1 MEQKNSLTNED
12 ELIEITQKMSLQ
24 LKEKQEKIQELEI
37 LLDSL
42 TTKFANS
49 IFQFIEI
56 LSSIVTFQ
64 EKFYESSHSRFVSKY
79 SKLLAIELKLS
90 EEEVLNCQIAG
101 LLHDIGKVG
110 FKDSILI
117 KFQQELNEKERN
129 YYITHCELGR
139 DILKKF
145 SEFNIIAEIVYQHHE
160 NIDGSGFPQGLR
172 DKQIHPEAKIIS
184 IVNTFHNL
192 VYKVRKETDP
202 RTVALVTQ
210 TTLPPSKA
218 DFGGNRFLSAIKY
231 LQDRAGIVFEK
242 KFVDAFVKIMEEER
256 KNLGQKIITRVPV
269 QKLEPGMV
277 IYQSY
282 YTPSGLLIA
291 SSGDVIDENS
301 KKALIRF
308 AEYGVLP
315 SNILVLK

>member
-42 TTKFANS
+42 STKFANS